1 MKKIMRVTAV
11 ATCMSLILA
20 GTGSASI
27 DAAKKVAISKKTLK
41 LTVGKS
47 ATLTVKNLSKAK
59 KKKLKWSSSKKKVA
73 TVNKKGKVT
82 AKKVGNAK
90 ITAKVGKKKYT
101 CKVKVVGK
109 DVTKTP
115 EPKTPAQLA
124 AEDRANLQKLVTTL
138 KANGANIPSDLDTPG
153 WFEWNEAGRLI
164 RLNIGDDEYSN
175 FGVKGFI
182 DTSCFTEL
190 EELYVE
196 GNSGITGLNVK
207 GNTKLKYFDCSDTG
221 ISQLDVSRNTALER
235 LYCTYTK
242 IKSLNVSTLGKNG
255 KVEISV
261 PEGTNVIGA
270 NANMKIT
277 YIKM

>member
-1 MKKIMRVTAV
+1 MKKIMRVIAA
-11 ATCMSLILA
+11 ATCMSLFLA
-20 GTGSASI
+20 GAGSSSI

-41 LTVGKS
+41 LTVGTS
-47 ATLTVKNLSKAK
+47 ATLKVKNLSKAK

-73 TVNKKGKVT
+73 TVSKKGKVT
-82 AKKVGNAK
+82 AKKAGSAK

-101 CKVKVVGK
+101 CKVTVVGK
-109 DVTKTP
+109 EATKTP

-124 AEDRANLQKLVTTL
+124 AEDRANLQKLVTTQR
-138 KANGANIPSDLDTPG
+138 ANGAITPADLDTLG
-153 WFEWNEAGRLI
+153 WYKWNEAGRLI
-164 RLNIGDDEYSN
+164 GLNIGDDEHSD

-190 EELYVE
+190 ENLRVE
-196 GNSGITGLNVK
+196 GNWGITGLNVS
-207 GNTKLKYFDCSDTG
+207 GNTKLKYLDCSATG
-221 ISQLDVSRNTALER
+221 ISQLDVSKNTALES
-235 LYCTYTK
+235 LHCSYTK

-255 KVEISV
+255 EVHVSV

-270 NANMKIT
+270 NANIKVT

>member
-11 ATCMSLILA
+11 VACMSLILA
-20 GTGSASI
+20 GAGSASI

-41 LTVGKS
+41 LTVGKT
-47 ATLTVKNLSKAK
+47 ATLKVKNLSKAK

-82 AKKVGNAK
+82 AKKAGNAK

-101 CKVKVVGK
+101 CKVTVVGK
-109 DVTKTP
+109 DAAKTP

-138 KANGANIPSDLDTPG
+138 RAGGAITPVDLDTKG
-153 WFEWNEAGRLI
+153 WYSWNEAGRLVS
-164 RLNIGDDEYSN
+164 LNIGDDEHSD

-182 DTSCFTEL
+182 GTSCFTDL
-190 EELYVE
+190 EELRVE
-196 GNSGITGLNVK
+196 GNHGITGLNVS
-207 GNTKLKYFDCSDTG
+207 GNTKLKYLDCSATG
-221 ISQLDVSRNTALER
+221 ITQLDVSKNTALER
-235 LYCTYTK
+235 LFCDYTK

-255 KVEISV
+255 EVKVYV

-270 NANMKIT
+270 NANVKVT
-277 YIKM
+277 YIK